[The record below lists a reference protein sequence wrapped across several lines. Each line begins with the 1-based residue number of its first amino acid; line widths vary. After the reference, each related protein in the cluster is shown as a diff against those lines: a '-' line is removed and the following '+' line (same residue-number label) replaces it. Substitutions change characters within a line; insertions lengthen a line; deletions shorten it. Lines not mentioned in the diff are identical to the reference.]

1 MESVVRIS
9 SSFYERLIRPVL
21 FSLDPETAHR
31 WTLGCLRLV
40 SSLIGGHAGRCFSG
54 RGGVE
59 LFGLQFP
66 NRVGLAAG
74 FDKNGVALPA
84 WAALGFGFVEVGTI
98 TACAQPG
105 NPRPRIFRVP
115 EQEALINRL
124 GFNNEGVEK
133 VARRLEMLR
142 RSNRW
147 PGIPIGLN
155 LGKSR
160 ITPLENAVED
170 YLVSFRRTRDLGD
183 YFVLNVSSPNT
194 PGLRQLQNYEML
206 NMLLTAIRAEA
217 QGKPVLLK
225 IAPDLKEAELDG
237 ILELTE
243 QHRLAGLIATNTTVE
258 QESLAEHRRV
268 EGGLSG
274 APLRERAMATLRY
287 LRPRT
292 ERPLIAVGGIM
303 SEADARARF
312 DAGANL
318 VQIYTGLI
326 YRGPALIRAIAGAV
340 G

>member
-1 MESVVRIS
+1 MMGTIIDR
-9 SSFYERLIRPVL
+9 SFTYERLVRPIL
-21 FSLDPETAHR
+21 FSLDPETAHHCALR
-31 WTLGCLRLV
+31 CLQVLSRFTR
-40 SSLIGGHAGRCFSG
+40 SHAGRTFSG
-54 RGGVE
+54 RGGIE
-59 LFGLQFP
+59 LFGLHFP
-66 NRVGLAAG
+66 NPVGLAAG

-105 NPRPRIFRVP
+105 NPRPRIFRVA

-124 GFNNEGVEK
+124 GFNNDGAEK
-133 VARRLEMLR
+133 VARRLEKLR
-142 RSNRW
+142 LSNRW

-160 ITPLENAVED
+160 ITPLENAVAD
-170 YLVSFRRTRDLGD
+170 YLISFRRMRDLGD

-194 PGLRQLQNYEML
+194 PGLRQLQNYEAL
-206 NMLLTAIRAEA
+206 KMLLTAIQAEA

-225 IAPDLKEAELDG
+225 IAPDLKGGELDG

-243 QHRLAGLIATNTTVE
+243 QHRLAGLIATNTTID
-258 QESLAEHRRV
+258 QESLPEHRRT

-287 LRPRT
+287 LRART
-292 ERPLIAVGGIM
+292 DRPLIAVGGIM
-303 SEADARARF
+303 SAADARARF
-312 DAGANL
+312 DAGADL

-326 YRGPALIRAIAGAV
+326 YRGPRLIRAIAAEP
-340 G
+340 